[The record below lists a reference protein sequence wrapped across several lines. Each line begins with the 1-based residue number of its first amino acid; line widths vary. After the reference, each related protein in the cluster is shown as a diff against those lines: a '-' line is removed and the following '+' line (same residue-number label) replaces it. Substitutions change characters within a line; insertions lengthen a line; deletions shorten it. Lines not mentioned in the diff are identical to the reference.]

1 MEQIRNLMGRIDAL
15 SIREC
20 GIIFAGIVLV
30 LFTVWDSLLMQPQLV
45 QQKKLLSELQI
56 KRAEQSVL
64 NVRFQSQ
71 LKEQQSD
78 PDKAN
83 REKLAELKTR
93 LEQIETEV
101 RQSTSHLI
109 SPRDMARILETIL
122 NKSGG
127 LRLTEIKGLGASPL
141 LAAETDADETGKP
154 VAGQKQDTASAEQ
167 KKEGSGLD
175 NAYKHG
181 LFIKLEG
188 NYMSTLQYLKTLE
201 SLPWGFFWEKLE
213 YEVTD
218 YPTAT
223 ISITL
228 YTLSLEQDWIG
239 V

>member
-15 SIREC
+15 SIRER

-30 LFTVWDSLLMQPQLV
+30 LFSVWDSVLMQPQLI
-45 QQKKLLSELQI
+45 QEKKLLSDLQI
-56 KRAEQSVL
+56 KHAEQSAL
-64 NVRFQSQ
+64 NVKFQGQ
-71 LKEQQSD
+71 LKQQQTD
-78 PDKAN
+78 PDKIN

-93 LEQIETEV
+93 LEQIESEV
-101 RQSTSHLI
+101 KQSTSHLI

-141 LAAETDADETGKP
+141 LATESET
-154 VAGQKQDTASAEQ
+154 VATDTAAKPETITDNAV
-167 KKEGSGLD
+167 KKKDGSGLD

-188 NYMSTLQYLKTLE
+188 NYMSTLEYLKTLE
-201 SLPWGFFWEKLE
+201 SLPWGFFWEKLD
-213 YEVTD
+213 YEVMD
-218 YPTAT
+218 YPTAS